1 MKKIIS
7 TLCIAGTTL
16 SILGAFPQHS
26 YAHLD
31 QIDLNENDPIAE
43 KWSAEAPYH
52 SDKSTHLWIA
62 KQAIEIMKT
71 ESNVETNKQAVD
83 FLNFPQYKDLFSKGL
98 YDADYNS
105 EFNDGGL
112 GIGGVFKGGWKSHFY
127 DPDTQKNYRGETD
140 PTALTQGK
148 KYFYESGEHFR
159 NKDYEKAFY
168 YLGVATH
175 YLTDATQP
183 MHAANFTAIDTRAIK
198 YHSAFENYVTTI
210 QNQFAVNT
218 GGNYNDSFTKPE
230 EWIDYVAK
238 VAKPEI
244 QNITNDNTLKYYNS
258 GKEQLWQEMVIPA
271 VQRSLT
277 AAQRNTA
284 GFLNLWFKT
293 FAKNEQAPS
302 IEKALIYDA
311 EGNVVEAGKN
321 YYIVPS
327 ESPYQGLTF
336 KWYAG
341 TRYDYVLLANGN
353 NNTQSGTPIEFE
365 FYKENDAKLHHGE
378 SVYLHMK
385 NSNYNE
391 YQYLNWSK
399 YSSWVH
405 LAQKSD
411 SLADFKIQIN
421 PNNPTEYNIFTD
433 GYPLNYENVNAE
445 KSWIVLGE
453 KTQKPS
459 SWKFVPCR

>member
-1 MKKIIS
+1 MKKFAS
-7 TLCIAGTTL
+7 TLCIAGVTL
-16 SILGAFPQHS
+16 TILGVSPQSS

-31 QIDLNENDPIAE
+31 QIDLNENDPITAG
-43 KWSAEAPYH
+43 WSAEAPYH

-71 ESNVETNKQAVD
+71 ESNIEANKQAVD
-83 FLNFPQYKDLFSKGL
+83 FLNYPQYKDLFSKGL
-98 YDADYNS
+98 YDADYNA
-105 EFNDGGL
+105 EFNDGGT

-127 DPDTQKNYRGETD
+127 DPDTKENYRGETN

-148 KYFYESGEHFR
+148 KYFYESGEHLR

-175 YLTDATQP
+175 YFTDATQP

-198 YHSAFENYVTTI
+198 YHSYFENYVTTI

-218 GGNYNDSFTKPE
+218 GGNYNDSLSTPE
-230 EWIDYVAK
+230 EWIDYAAR

-244 QNITNDNTLKYYNS
+244 QNITNDKTFKYYNS
-258 GKEQLWQEMVIPA
+258 GKAQLWQEMVTPA
-271 VQRSLT
+271 VQRSLGE
-277 AAQRNTA
+277 AQRNTA

-293 FAKNEQAPS
+293 FTENVKAPS
-302 IEKALIYDA
+302 IETALIYDI
-311 EGNVVEAGKN
+311 EGNVIEAGKN

-336 KWYAG
+336 EWYVAN
-341 TRYDYVLLANGN
+341 RYDYVSLASKEN
-353 NNTQSGTPIEFE
+353 NALSGTPIEFE

-378 SVYLHMK
+378 SIYLRMK
-385 NSNYNE
+385 HSNYDQF
-391 YQYLNWSK
+391 QYLNWSN
-399 YSSWVH
+399 YSSWIH

-411 SLADFKIQIN
+411 SLADFKIKIN
-421 PNNPTEYNIFTD
+421 LDNPTEYNIFTD
-433 GYPLNYENVNAE
+433 DYPLNYENINAE
-445 KSWIVLGE
+445 KNWIVLGE
-453 KTQKPS
+453 KKQKPS
-459 SWKFVPCR
+459 SWKFIPVR